1 MSELISINTEEQVS
15 FSARIEPLSLYGENH
30 PLLKEVM
37 PEFDV
42 SLLPNGDITLLAE
55 RLKLTMKTYSGVGLS
70 ANQCGVKR
78 RVFVIGAGD
87 FQMVCINP
95 KIIRFVGEKDKKNE
109 GCLSSPGL
117 YLKIPRY
124 ESVEVEYYTETG
136 ELVNSVLN
144 GVTAQCFQHELD
156 HMNGIHFTE
165 LAGETSLIMA
175 RKKRDK
181 LIKMIKRMK

>member
-1 MSELISINTEEQVS
+1 MSEMILINTEEQVS
-15 FSARIEPLSLYGENH
+15 FSPRIEPLPLYGENH
-30 PLLKEVM
+30 PLLKQVM

-42 SLLPNGDITLLAE
+42 SLLPNGDMTLLVE

-70 ANQCGVKR
+70 ANQCGIKR
-78 RVFVIGAGD
+78 RVFVIGTND

-95 KIIRFVGEKDKKNE
+95 KIIRFIGEKDKKNE

-117 YLKIPRY
+117 YLKIPRH

-136 ELVNSVLN
+136 ELITAVLD

-156 HMNGIHFTE
+156 HMNGIHFTK
-165 LAGETSLIMA
+165 LAGDASLMLA

-181 LIKMIKRMK
+181 LIKMIKRM